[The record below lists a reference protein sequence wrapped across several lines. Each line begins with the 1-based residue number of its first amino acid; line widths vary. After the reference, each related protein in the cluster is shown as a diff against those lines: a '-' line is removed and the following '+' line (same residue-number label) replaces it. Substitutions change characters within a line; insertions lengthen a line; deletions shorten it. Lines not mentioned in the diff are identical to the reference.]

1 MGVWACW
8 GLPEGH
14 MFASPFMLWISPLQD
29 MHCFYESKIHMHSA
43 ITQLLCTKTVKQVKL
58 EDESVHVCF

>member
-29 MHCFYESKIHMHSA
+29 MHCFYESKNTHA
-43 ITQLLCTKTVKQVKL
+43 QCNNCTKTVKQVKL